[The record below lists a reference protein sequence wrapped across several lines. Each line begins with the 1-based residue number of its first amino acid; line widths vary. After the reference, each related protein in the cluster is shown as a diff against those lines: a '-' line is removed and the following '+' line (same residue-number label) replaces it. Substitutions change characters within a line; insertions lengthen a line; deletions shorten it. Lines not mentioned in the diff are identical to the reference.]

1 MMTSSCMT
9 LATPLFKSDRDKMDS
24 LAKWTFRST
33 ELTNITHWFPYFIP
47 SQRRGSASDSDARR
61 RRAVRAATGAM
72 FPPQVAMWIP
82 ANARICL
89 LDACNRKRR
98 RHLTPRLRIILVT
111 GLALFVRATTSVG
124 LDNRSCLSSSCQ
136 LLIRTDPLIR
146 IHQQS
151 KAARDGNSGTGTGT
165 IFYPWVAPVSD
176 PNRDG
181 YGTGIF
187 SHPWVTRRVPDI
199 LLPL

>member
-136 LLIRTDPLIR
+136 LLIRTDPLTR

-151 KAARDGNSGTGTGT
+151 KAAATNHGSHRWRLQLPAGRVKTNLPSAMAWSIICLRSDVGVHCLENNGT
-165 IFYPWVAPVSD
+165 
-176 PNRDG
+176 
-181 YGTGIF
+181 
-187 SHPWVTRRVPDI
+187 
-199 LLPL
+199 